1 MHNYQGERFGKL
13 VVIERNGSR
22 NNRVVWKCQCDCGK
36 VVDVVSQ
43 DLTRGHTKSC
53 GCLHLES
60 VSKHGGRKDRLYSV
74 WHSMIRRCETST
86 DKEYKYYGA
95 KGVAVCEA
103 WHDYILFKK
112 WALDNGYDE
121 NAKYGDCTIDRINPN
136 GNYEPSN
143 CRWVDM
149 KTQNNNKTKIIIQ
162 ER

>member
-1 MHNYQGERFGKL
+1 
-13 VVIERNGSR
+13 
-22 NNRVVWKCQCDCGK
+22 
-36 VVDVVSQ
+36 
-43 DLTRGHTKSC
+43 
-53 GCLHLES
+53 
-60 VSKHGGRKDRLYSV
+60 
-74 WHSMIRRCETST
+74 MIRRCETST